1 MKKAIKFMVLIISI
15 LCIFSLI
22 TPKYT
27 FAEIDTS
34 SFNPYEIDKNGVD
47 EKTVTKYTNNVYS
60 ILYIVAIVVSV
71 IALMILGLKYII
83 GSATEKAEYKKTLV
97 PVIIGICVVV
107 FITTILG
114 IFASFGKTINDSA
127 STVIIANDSDYYIV

>member
-1 MKKAIKFMVLIISI
+1 MKKTIKLIVLIISV

-27 FAEIDTS
+27 FADIDTS
-34 SFNPYEIDKNGVD
+34 SFNPYDIDKNGVD
-47 EKTVTKYTNNVYS
+47 QNTVTKYTNNVYS

-83 GSATEKAEYKKTLV
+83 GSATDKAEYKKTLI
-97 PVIIGICVVV
+97 PVLIGI
-107 FITTILG
+107 FIVACITSILG
-114 IFASFGKTINDSA
+114 VIASFGGSINDSA
-127 STVIIANDSDYYIV
+127 DTVIIANNSDYYII

>member
-1 MKKAIKFMVLIISI
+1 MKKAIKFTVLIISV